1 MGQAKARGTLEQRV
15 AQAEQRI
22 EALGKRR
29 EMDER
34 ALARMDAA
42 NKRQATRQRGD
53 EVVLATRTSRERLRR
68 SSPHYLA
75 KVAMLVGLVAALKE
89 PGR

>member
-15 AQAEQRI
+15 AQAEERI
-22 EALGKRR
+22 AALGRRR

-53 EVVLATRTSRERLRR
+53 EVVLVSHSSRERLRR
-68 SSPHYLA
+68 SSPHHLA
-75 KVAMLVGLVAALKE
+75 KVAMLVGLAAALK
-89 PGR
+89 

>member
-1 MGQAKARGTLEQRV
+1 VGHAKARGTLEQRV
-15 AQAEQRI
+15 AQAEQRDAEI
-22 EALGKRR
+22 RARR

-42 NKRQATRQRGD
+42 NKRQAVKHLPD
-53 EVVLATRTSRERLRR
+53 EVVLVSRSSQERLRR

-75 KVAMLVGLVAALKE
+75 KMAMLAGLAAALK